1 MYDLKIFIIKAPGE
15 HIATEE
21 TFTMNVVVVVV
32 VVVAVVVV
40 VVATAVVVGVVVVVV
55 VVVVTVLVAGPNT
68 KNSGIVYNDRI
79 KNLRRI
85 ALWDRRQ

>member
-32 VVVAVVVV
+32 VVAAT
-40 VVATAVVVGVVVVVV
+40 ATAVVVG

-68 KNSGIVYNDRI
+68 KNTGIVYNDLI
-79 KNLRRI
+79 KNLRSS